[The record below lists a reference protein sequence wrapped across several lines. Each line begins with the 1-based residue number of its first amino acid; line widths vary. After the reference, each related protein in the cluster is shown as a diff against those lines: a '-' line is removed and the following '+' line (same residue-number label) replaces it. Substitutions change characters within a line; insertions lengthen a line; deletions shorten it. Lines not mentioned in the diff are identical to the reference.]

1 MSARPP
7 PEVIASFADGLSYS
21 KTKLE
26 ELYRAGFFDP
36 KPKKKPV
43 AHPHKKE
50 DVEFLMREFELS
62 KVAAEKALLQN
73 DGDLDRSVNYLM
85 SR

>member
-1 MSARPP
+1 
-7 PEVIASFADGLSYS
+7 
-21 KTKLE
+21 
-26 ELYRAGFFDP
+26 
-36 KPKKKPV
+36 
-43 AHPHKKE
+43 
-50 DVEFLMREFELS
+50 MREFELS